1 MRLTLTAGELRTI
14 PHWGV
19 DDQNANWKSLP
30 IGAHRLPCPVC
41 GRGSRDRA
49 FSVTIE
55 PGRGVGHCFR
65 CGHVESFSDAQAR
78 VGASPYAK
86 CPPLLK
92 SAVRERLSDWGDRL
106 WQECQPLDGLA
117 LDYLRARCCV
127 IPPAD
132 GDLRWHPRLRHPTGV
147 AGPAIVA
154 LVTDARTAEPLS
166 LHRTWIGAGGEK
178 AALEPARALLGSH
191 RKAGGVIRLW
201 PDDAVTT
208 GLGIAE
214 GVETALSLAHAY
226 RPVWS
231 AIDAGNLAAFD
242 VLAGIECLLI
252 SVDHDKAGQAAAKVC
267 AQRWADAGRSAAL
280 VMPKQSGWDINDL
293 ARAPA

>member
-1 MRLTLTAGELRTI
+1 MTAGERRTL

-19 DDQNANWKSLP
+19 DGQNANWKSLP

-65 CGHVESFSDAQAR
+65 CGHVESFSD
-78 VGASPYAK
+78 SH
-86 CPPLLK
+86 
-92 SAVRERLSDWGDRL
+92 VRGGTHPHPKIRPVPKPTVCGRLSDWGDRL
-106 WQECQPLDGLA
+106 WQECLPLDGLA
-117 LDYLRARCCV
+117 LDYLWARCCV

-147 AGPAIVA
+147 AGPALVA
-154 LVTDARTAEPLS
+154 LVTDAQTAEPLS
-166 LHRTWIGAGGEK
+166 LHRTWICAGGEK
-178 AALEPARALLGSH
+178 AALEPARALLGGH

-231 AIDAGNLAAFD
+231 AIDAGNLAAFE
-242 VLAGIECLLI
+242 VLPGIECLLI

-280 VMPKQSGWDINDL
+280 VMPQQAGWDINDL

>member
-1 MRLTLTAGELRTI
+1 VRLALTIGECRILPNRSA
-14 PHWGV
+14 
-19 DDQNANWKSLP
+19 DRQDSDWKSLP
-30 IGAHRLPCPVC
+30 LGSHRLPCPVC
-41 GRGSRDRA
+41 RRGSRDRA

-65 CGHVESFSDAQAR
+65 CGHVESFND
-78 VGASPYAK
+78 SP
-86 CPPLLK
+86 
-92 SAVRERLSDWGDRL
+92 VRGGTHPNPKIRPMQKPTACARLSDWGHRL
-106 WQECQPLDGLA
+106 WQECVPLDGLA
-117 LDYLRARCCV
+117 LDYLTARSCV
-127 IPPAD
+127 IPPVD
-132 GDLRWHPRLRHPTGV
+132 GDLRWHPKLRHPSGV
-147 AGPAIVA
+147 AGPALVA
-154 LVTDARTAEPLS
+154 LVTNAQTAEPIS

-178 AALEPARALLGSH
+178 AALEPARALLGGH

-280 VMPKQSGWDINDL
+280 VMPKQAGWDINDL